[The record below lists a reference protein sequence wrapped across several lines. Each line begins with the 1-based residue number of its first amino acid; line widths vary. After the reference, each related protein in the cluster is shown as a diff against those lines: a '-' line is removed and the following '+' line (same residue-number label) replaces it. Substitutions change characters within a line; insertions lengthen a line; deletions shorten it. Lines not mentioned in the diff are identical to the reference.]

1 MKRILELSGATL
13 MLTVA
18 QATAMAPQGAG
29 GEQGSPLGLFV
40 PLILMFVVLYLF
52 MIRPA
57 QKKQKEKDRMISALK
72 KGDRIVTSGGIYGEI
87 TQVKDNSVI
96 VRIDDNVKVEL
107 QRPSVSSV
115 LNDGGEDESK

>member
-1 MKRILELSGATL
+1 MKRTLELTAATL
-13 MLTVA
+13 VLL
-18 QATAMAPQGAG
+18 ATRASAMAPQGGG

-96 VRIDDNVKVEL
+96 VRIDDNVKIEL
-107 QRPSVSSV
+107 QRPSVSAV
-115 LNDGGEDESK
+115 VNDGGEDEAK